1 MKAAR
6 NNVLAVALCLSMFGL
21 IIGVPAICAT
31 PKFPELTGRVV
42 DDANVLSPAT
52 RDELTGMLARHEQAT
67 GQQVVV
73 VTLASLQDYPIEDF
87 GYQLGRYWGIGQKG
101 KNTGAILI
109 VAPKE
114 RKVRI
119 EVGYGLEGKLTDAQ
133 SRVIIERDILP
144 AFRQGDYDAGVTAGT
159 AAVLTALV
167 GSPSANAAPETR
179 PTPPIQDS
187 PWVIPL
193 LLGGWML
200 FLIIRRAFAGPASIT
215 GRRRSRGPIFFPGPF
230 PPGGGFPSGGDG
242 GGGGGF
248 SGSGGSFG
256 GGGASGS
263 W

>member
-1 MKAAR
+1 MR
-6 NNVLAVALCLSMFGL
+6 NDALAIALCLSIFGL
-21 IIGVPAICAT
+21 MIGVPAICAA
-31 PKFPELTGRVV
+31 PKFPELIGRLV

-73 VTLASLQDYPIEDF
+73 VTLPSLQGYPIEDF

-101 KNTGAILI
+101 KNTGAIVI

-159 AAVLTALV
+159 AAVLTAL
-167 GSPSANAAPETR
+167 GGMPSANAAPEPR
-179 PTPPIQDS
+179 PAAPIQDS

-200 FLIIRRAFAGPASIT
+200 FLIIRRAFAGPASVT
-215 GRRRSRGPIFFPGPF
+215 GMRRSRGPIFFPGPL
-230 PPGGGFPSGGDG
+230 PPGGFPSGGDW
-242 GGGGGF
+242 GGGGF
-248 SGSGGSFG
+248 SGGGGSFG